1 MAIIWKTSVVY
12 ENLIPNDKKGS
23 PDSYH
28 TDNITLTARVEL
40 VLIDSSQHGDNLD
53 TLKQQY
59 TSELLAGNIVRKL
72 IVKQN
77 SLFNKL

>member
-1 MAIIWKTSVVY
+1 MKISLRTTKRVAQIHIIRY
-12 ENLIPNDKKGS
+12 NR
-23 PDSYH
+23 
-28 TDNITLTARVEL
+28 TLTARVEL
-40 VLIDSSQHGDNLD
+40 ALIDNSQHGDNLD

-77 SLFNKL
+77 SLFNEL